1 MNSLRMCVVCREMKE
16 KADLIRVVKI
26 KDEEM
31 KIDLTFKAQG
41 RGAYVCK
48 SRNCIENA
56 KKRRAFERAFRKEVP
71 VQFYESLEDMVN
83 E

>member
-26 KDEEM
+26 KNEEM

-56 KKRRAFERAFRKEVP
+56 KKRRAFERALSKEAP

>member
-26 KDEEM
+26 KDEEI

-56 KKRRAFERAFRKEVP
+56 KKRRAFERAFRKEAP